1 MAELQGLSSSEAA
14 ERKRQGKGNNIKLK
28 TSRSYGDIIRSNV
41 LNLINVILFSIGAVM
56 VAIGRVGDAFTS
68 VGLIFLNIIIG
79 IYQEIR
85 AKRQLDQIAL
95 LTRPKISVI
104 REGKE
109 VSLDP
114 AELVLGDLIVVR
126 AGDQMVVDGQVVG
139 DGKIEVDESLLTG
152 EADLIPKAEG
162 DEVLSGSFAVT
173 GMAYYEATRVGA
185 DSYANKLTANA
196 RQYTVNRTPLQREIA
211 FTLRLLM
218 ALAIFIGVL
227 MIIATVISEVPF
239 MRQVQMAAVIA
250 GLVPNGLF
258 FMVILAY
265 ALGALNIVRRGA
277 LVQQSNAIEALSNVT
292 VLCTDKTGTLT
303 ANKIIFHD
311 IYPVGTE
318 RAQVADVLGTF
329 AHSAKSANKTSE
341 AIAAA
346 LTGAK
351 LPTADEVPFSSA
363 RKWSAVAFD
372 QPTLRGSYV
381 LGALEMLK
389 PYLTVDEAAQQQLAE
404 WSDNG
409 LRVLVFGHNREVT
422 RLHDTE
428 GEIALPQLTL
438 MGVISFS
445 DELRPALKETLAEF
459 VKNGIQLKVISGDNP
474 QTVAALAKQAG
485 MPGNLQ
491 YVSGTDLATMS
502 EGEFRQAAVESS
514 IFGRITPEQKEKLV
528 DALKSAGHY
537 VAMIG
542 DGVNDVLSL
551 KKADMGIAMESGS
564 SATRAV
570 ADMILLNDSFQA
582 LPPAFTEGQRIV
594 SGMKDIL
601 RLFMT
606 RVISQALLIVAIAI
620 IGLGF
625 PLVPKH
631 NSLMVFLTVGIPVIG
646 LAVWARPRP
655 LPRTSILKEIAHF
668 TIPAS
673 ITIFVFG
680 LLVYLVTFIVV
691 AQATVNV
698 NVDPAFIQGFERYI
712 GINWDISAPDQ
723 FALELGQSAAQTAL
737 TGFLVLAGLL
747 LLVFVEPPTSW
758 WEGGDELSGDWRP
771 TLAALGMLVA
781 YVAILL
787 IEPARTFFE
796 LLPLPFPF
804 YVGIVAVTL
813 VWLVVTRMAWRRRWM
828 ERYLELE

>member
-104 REGKE
+104 RDGKE

-114 AELVLGDLIVVR
+114 ADLVLGDLIVVR

-318 RAQVADVLGTF
+318 RAQVADVLGAF

-737 TGFLVLAGLL
+737 NGFLVLAGLL
-747 LLVFVEPPTSW
+747 
-758 WEGGDELSGDWRP
+758 
-771 TLAALGMLVA
+771 
-781 YVAILL
+781 
-787 IEPARTFFE
+787 
-796 LLPLPFPF
+796 
-804 YVGIVAVTL
+804 
-813 VWLVVTRMAWRRRWM
+813 
-828 ERYLELE
+828 

>member
-1 MAELQGLSSSEAA
+1 VAELQGLSSSEAA

-104 REGKE
+104 RDGKE

-318 RAQVADVLGTF
+318 RAQVADVLGAF

-389 PYLTVDEAAQQQLAE
+389 PYLTVDEAAQQQIAE

-502 EGEFRQAAVESS
+502 EGEFRQAAVENS

-691 AQATVNV
+691 AQTTVNV